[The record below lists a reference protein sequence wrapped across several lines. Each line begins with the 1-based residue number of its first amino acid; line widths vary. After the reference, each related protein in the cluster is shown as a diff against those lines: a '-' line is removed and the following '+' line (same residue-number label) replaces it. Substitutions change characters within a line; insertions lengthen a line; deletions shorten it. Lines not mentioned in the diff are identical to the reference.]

1 MNIAHILA
9 TKGGQVYTARPDQTI
24 RQALTILAEHNVGA
38 LVVVDVAGKP
48 IGILSERDIVRRLA
62 RDESA
67 LGRAIGDLMTKPV
80 ITGAPNDEL
89 RTAGATMTEKRFR
102 HLPILDGG
110 RLVGVVS
117 LGDIV
122 KAQRDE
128 YQGEVENLETQ
139 LIQEGEGKVI
149 KH

>member
-9 TKGGQVYTARPDQTI
+9 TKGGQVYTALPDHTI
-24 RQALTILAEHNVGA
+24 RQALRNLAEHNVGA
-38 LVVVDVAGKP
+38 LVVVDGTGAP
-48 IGILSERDIVRRLA
+48 IGIISERDIVRRLA
-62 RDESA
+62 RDERA
-67 LGRAIGDLMTKPV
+67 LGMSVGELMSKPV
-80 ITGAPNDEL
+80 VTGVPNDEL
-89 RTAGATMTEKRFR
+89 SAAAATMTQNRFR
-102 HLPILDGG
+102 HLPVLDGG

-128 YQGEVENLETQ
+128 YRGEVETLETQ

-149 KH
+149 KY

>member
-9 TKGGQVYTARPDQTI
+9 TKGGQVFTARPEQTV
-24 RQALTILAEHNVGA
+24 RQALKNLAEHNVGA
-38 LVVVDVAGKP
+38 LVVLDGAGSP

-62 RDESA
+62 RDEGA
-67 LGRAIGDLMTKPV
+67 LGITVGDLMTKPL
-80 ITGAPNDEL
+80 ITGVPNDEL
-89 RTAGATMTEKRFR
+89 TTAGMMMTENRIR

-117 LGDIV
+117 IGDIV

-128 YQGEVENLETQ
+128 YQGEVETLETQ
-139 LIQEGEGKVI
+139 LIEEGQGKVI

>member
-1 MNIAHILA
+1 MNIASILA

-24 RQALTILAEHNVGA
+24 RQALKSLAEHNVGA
-38 LVVVDVAGKP
+38 LVVVDAAGSP

-67 LGRAIGDLMTKPV
+67 LGIPVGDLMSKPV
-80 ITGAPNDEL
+80 ITGVPHDDL
-89 RTAGATMTEKRFR
+89 TAAGETMTKGRFR

-117 LGDIV
+117 IGDIV

-128 YQGEVENLETQ
+128 YQGEVETLETQ

>member
-1 MNIAHILA
+1 MNIAQILA
-9 TKGGQVYTARPDQTI
+9 TKGGQVYTVRPEQTV
-24 RQALTILAEHNVGA
+24 RQALKLLAEHNVGA
-38 LVVVDVAGKP
+38 LVVVDVAVKP

-67 LGRAIGDLMTKPV
+67 LGMEVGALMTTPV
-80 ITGAPNDEL
+80 VTGMPNDDL
-89 RTAGATMTEKRFR
+89 TAAGATMTERRFR
-102 HLPILDGG
+102 HLPVLDGG
-110 RLVGVVS
+110 RLIGVVS

-128 YQGEVENLETQ
+128 YLGEIETLETQ
-139 LIQEGEGKVI
+139 LIQEGEGKAI

>member
-9 TKGGQVYTARPDQTI
+9 TKGGQVYTVRPEETI
-24 RQALTILAEHNVGA
+24 RHALRALAEHNVGA
-38 LVVVDVAGKP
+38 LVVIDGTGKP
-48 IGILSERDIVRRLA
+48 VGILSERDVVRRLA
-62 RDESA
+62 RDEGA
-67 LGRAIGDLMTKPV
+67 LGMPVSDLMTAPV
-80 ITGAPNDEL
+80 VTGVPNDEL
-89 RTAGATMTEKRFR
+89 RTAGATMTERRFR

-128 YQGEVENLETQ
+128 YQGEVETLETQ

>member
-1 MNIAHILA
+1 MNIATILA

-24 RQALTILAEHNVGA
+24 RHALKMLAEHNVGA
-38 LVVVDVAGKP
+38 LVVVDGAGSP

-67 LGRAIGDLMTKPV
+67 LAIAVADLMSKPV
-80 ITGAPNDEL
+80 ITGLPNDDLTSAAE
-89 RTAGATMTEKRFR
+89 TMTKGRFR

-117 LGDIV
+117 IGDIV

-128 YQGEVENLETQ
+128 YQGEVETLETQ

>member
-24 RQALTILAEHNVGA
+24 RQALRNLADHNVGA
-38 LVVVDVAGKP
+38 LVVVDGAGAP
-48 IGILSERDIVRRLA
+48 LGIISERDIVRRLA

-67 LGRAIGDLMTKPV
+67 LGMPVRDLMSAPV
-80 ITGAPNDEL
+80 VTGVPADEL
-89 RTAGATMTEKRFR
+89 SAAAATMTQHRFR
-102 HLPILDGG
+102 HLPILDGS

-122 KAQRDE
+122 RAQRDE
-128 YQGEVENLETQ
+128 YRGEVETLETQ

>member
-9 TKGGQVYTARPDQTI
+9 TKGGQVHTVHPEQTI
-24 RQALTILAEHNVGA
+24 REALKLLAEHNVGA
-38 LVVVDVAGKP
+38 LVVVDGARKP
-48 IGILSERDIVRRLA
+48 VGMLSERDIVRRLA

-67 LGRAIGDLMTKPV
+67 LGTSVRELMTAPV
-80 ITGAPNDEL
+80 VTGVPNDEL
-89 RTAGATMTEKRFR
+89 STAGATMTEHRFR

-110 RLVGVVS
+110 RLIGVVS

-128 YQGEVENLETQ
+128 YQGEVETLETQ
-139 LIQEGEGKVI
+139 LIQQGEGRVI

>member
-9 TKGGQVYTARPDQTI
+9 TKGGQVFTARPEQTI
-24 RQALTILAEHNVGA
+24 RHALRALAEHNVGA
-38 LVVVDVAGKP
+38 LVVVDGAGAP
-48 IGILSERDIVRRLA
+48 VGMISERDIVRRLA
-62 RDESA
+62 RDENT
-67 LGRAIGDLMTKPV
+67 LGMPIGELMSTPV
-80 ITGAPNDEL
+80 ITGMPNDEL
-89 RTAGATMTEKRFR
+89 SAASATMTQYRFR
-102 HLPILDGG
+102 HLPILDSG

-128 YQGEVENLETQ
+128 YQGEVETLETQ
-139 LIQEGEGKVI
+139 LIREGEGRVI